1 MKRLPIIIALLC
13 LVIIIISFGSA
24 QGNESQTE
32 PVTEPSISEPQNE
45 NITDLDLF
53 TWANTDPPNWTLG
66 LLYAFLGL
74 VGALVAIFALI
85 GTAVPGTDG
94 AAIIEADTIRLKN
107 NSDRLDTLIQSEK
120 CDSECIKALGTVVN
134 DLRDDINA
142 EKWHQFKYA
151 VPIYLILGA
160 VFATMLALTLLQAIL
175 IGFGWTGVIGVLGL
189 KSDYQYRKSLKD
201 AQMDDQK
208 KQIKDL
214 EAKVPKDQR
223 DPAKATP
230 TPQETI
236 REMKFDIARKL

>member
-1 MKRLPIIIALLC
+1 MKKLPIIIALLC

-32 PVTEPSISEPQNE
+32 PVTESPITEPQNE

-85 GTAVPGTDG
+85 GGSVPGTAG

-160 VFATMLALTLLQAIL
+160 FFATLLALTLLQAIL

-208 KQIKDL
+208 KKIEDL
-214 EAKVPKDQR
+214 KAKVPKDQP
-223 DPAKATP
+223 DSAKATP
-230 TPQETI
+230 TPQEI
-236 REMKFDIARKL
+236 IHEMNFNIARKL

>member
-85 GTAVPGTDG
+85 GSAVPGTEG

-236 REMKFDIARKL
+236 REMNFNIARKI

>member
-1 MKRLPIIIALLC
+1 MKRLPIILALLC
-13 LVIIIISFGSA
+13 LLIITISFGSA
-24 QGNESQTE
+24 QGNESQSE
-32 PVTEPSISEPQNE
+32 PVTEPTITEPQNE

-66 LLYAFLGL
+66 LLYAFLGFM
-74 VGALVAIFALI
+74 GALVAIFALI
-85 GTAVPGTDG
+85 GSAVPGTAG

-160 VFATMLALTLLQAIL
+160 FFATMLALTLLQAIL
-175 IGFGWTGVIGVLGL
+175 IGFGWTGVIGALGL
-189 KSDYQYRKSLKD
+189 KNDYEYRKSLKD
-201 AQMDDQK
+201 TEMDTLK
-208 KQIKDL
+208 KKVEDL
-214 EAKVPKDQR
+214 KGKVPKEQQEQV
-223 DPAKATP
+223 KATP

-236 REMKFDIARKL
+236 QEMNFQIARKL